1 MLALHSKSRLARG
14 TKYFLA
20 HRYLYLLLIPCVTY
34 FIIFHYLPMY
44 GLVIAFK
51 DFKFS
56 KGILGS
62 HWSGLTNFIYLFGLK
77 DFYRVLANS
86 LLLSLMRLLFC
97 FPIPILL
104 SLMLNEIPLLRI
116 KRLAQTTI
124 YLPYFI
130 SWVVIG
136 GILVNLLSPSWGIV
150 NIWLKALGLEPVFFL
165 GSDKY
170 FRGIAL
176 LSHVWK
182 QAGWDTIIY
191 LAAITAIS
199 PDLYE
204 AATIDGAGK
213 LQRIWHITLPGI
225 RSTILILV
233 LLSIGSLMSN
243 GFEQIYV
250 LQNNSNLAVAE
261 VFETYTYKMGMVN
274 GRFSFATSVGLFSST
289 VGFVLLVLANAGA
302 KAMGE
307 DGIF

>member
-1 MLALHSKSRLARG
+1 MLALHPKSRLARG
-14 TKYFLA
+14 TRYFLA

-62 HWSGLTNFIYLFGLK
+62 PWSGFSNFIYLFGLK
-77 DFYRVLANS
+77 DFYRVLLNS
-86 LLLSLMRLLFC
+86 LLLSMMRLLFC

-104 SLMLNEIPLLRI
+104 SLMLNEIPLLRV

-150 NIWLKALGLEPVFFL
+150 NIWMKALGLEPVFFL

-225 RSTILILV
+225 RSTILILI
-233 LLSIGSLMSN
+233 LLSIGNLMSN

-289 VGFVLLVLANAGA
+289 VGFMLLVLANLGA

-307 DGIF
+307 EGIF